1 MNQEQNKLNKR
12 LKGIIKKMKKIQ
24 KAIKGSEAPASMHE
38 LDNLTRLGEEYSTT
52 VQQIAQLDN
61 TPKTKNS

>member
-1 MNQEQNKLNKR
+1 MKQERNTLNKR
-12 LKGIIKKMKKIQ
+12 LKNIIKQMKKVQ

-38 LDNLTRLGEEYSTT
+38 LDRLTRLGEEYALT

-61 TPKTKNS
+61 TSDKQNS